1 MGLVL
6 WRWLFLFLTSVS
18 SAWSLS
24 SDGLALLALSENLI
38 LPRSLSSDWNASDST
53 PCKWNG
59 VLCNNRSH
67 VISLDLSSS
76 GVSGSLGPQIGLL
89 KYLNTLDLS
98 SNNISGLIPPA
109 LGNCSILDYL
119 NLSDNV
125 LSGEIPASLGNL
137 KKMTYISLSFNS
149 LSGTIPVELFK
160 NQFLLKVYLHYN
172 QLSGPIPFTIGEMTS
187 LEALWLHGGNMLS
200 GVLPGSVGNCT
211 NLEDLYLLDNQLSGA
226 LPETLG
232 EIKSLTRFDATN
244 NSFTGKIPFSFQ
256 NCNLERFIL
265 SYNQISDEIPSWLG
279 NCSSLQKLALV
290 RNNFS
295 GRIPASLGLLSS
307 LTDLIL
313 SENSL
318 SGPIPPQIGNCRL
331 LGRLELDANQLEGTV
346 PKELANLKN
355 LRKLFLFD
363 NRLKGEF
370 PKNIWSIQS
379 LESVLIY
386 GNGFTG
392 ELPSVLAE
400 LKFLQNL
407 TLFDNFFTGVIPADL
422 GVNSRL
428 EQIDF
433 TNNSFVGEIPP
444 NICSGKALIIF
455 VMGFNHLNGSIP
467 SSVAD
472 CPSLE
477 RVIFQNNN
485 LDGPIPE
492 FRNCENLSY
501 IDLSHN
507 SLSGYIPAS
516 FGSCGNITEIN
527 WSENKLFGGIP
538 TEIGKLVNLRRL
550 NLSHNSLYGLL
561 PLQIANCS
569 KMYALDL
576 SFNSFN
582 GSALTTLCSLKF
594 LSYLRLQENKF
605 SGGLSDSIS
614 QLDMLIEL
622 QVGGNILGGRIPSSI
637 GRLLKL
643 SVALN
648 LSSNGLV
655 GDIPPQLSNLVELQ
669 SLDLSY
675 NNLTGGLYTL
685 GSLQFLHTLNV
696 SYNQFTGPV
705 PGNLLKFVDSTPSS
719 FNGNP
724 GLCITCSSDSC
735 KGANVLKPCGGSRK
749 RGVHG
754 RVKIAL
760 IVLGSL
766 FVGAVVV
773 LILSCILLKF
783 QDLKKKSV
791 ESVSTMFEGA
801 SSKLNEFI
809 EATENFDDKYIIG
822 TGGHG
827 TVYKAALRTGEVYA
841 IKKLAI
847 SAHKGLYKS
856 LVRELKTLGKIRH
869 RNLVKLKE
877 FWLRGNYGF
886 ILYDFME
893 KGSLHDVVHV
903 IQPAPALDWC
913 VRYDIALGIAHG
925 LAYLHDDC
933 RPAIVHRDIKPSNI
947 LLDKDM
953 VAHISDFGIAKLMDQ
968 STSAPQTT
976 GIVGTIG
983 YMAPGASLAAVP
995 SKKVSMNFRIR
1006 TGYLMAVLCHAEL
1019 AFSTRSSIQ
1028 SDVYSYGVVVLEL
1041 LTRKMAVD
1049 PSFPNNLDIVS
1060 WVSFMLNGTDKIE
1073 AVCDP
1078 DLMEEIF
1085 GTVEMEQVRK
1095 VLSVAIRC
1103 AAKEASQRPSM
1114 VDVVKELTDV
1124 RPIRVA
1130 EALSMSK
1137 QDNHG
1142 SQSSS
1147 YVQ

>member
-38 LPRSLSSDWNASDST
+38 LPRSISSDWNASDST

-59 VLCNNRSH
+59 VLCNNRSN
-67 VISLDLSSS
+67 VISLNLSSS
-76 GVSGSLGPQIGLL
+76 EVSGSLGPEIGLL
-89 KYLNTLDLS
+89 KYLNVLDLS
-98 SNNISGLIPPA
+98 INNISGSIPPEF
-109 LGNCSILDYL
+109 GNCSRLDYL
-119 NLSDNV
+119 DLSQNV
-125 LSGEIPASLGNL
+125 LSGEIQASLGNL
-137 KKMTYISLSFNS
+137 KKMTYISLSFNY
-149 LSGTIPVELFK
+149 LSGAIPEELFK
-160 NQFLLKVYLHYN
+160 NQFLVEVYLHYN

-187 LEALWLHGGNMLS
+187 LGFLWLHGGNMLS
-200 GVLPGSVGNCT
+200 GVLPSSIGNCT
-211 NLEDLYLLDNQLSGA
+211 NLEELFLLDNQLSGA

-232 EIKSLTRFDATN
+232 EIKGLMRFDATN

-279 NCSSLQKLALV
+279 NCSSLQQLALV

-295 GRIPASLGLLSS
+295 GRIPTSLGLLSN

-355 LRKLFLFD
+355 LRNLFLFD

-444 NICSGKALIIF
+444 NICSGKALRIF

-516 FGSCGNITEIN
+516 FGRCGNITEIN

-550 NLSHNSLYGLL
+550 NLSHNGLYGLL
-561 PLQIANCS
+561 PLQISNCS

-582 GSALTTLCSLKF
+582 GSALTTLSNLKF

-655 GDIPPQLSNLVELQ
+655 GDIPQLSNLVELQ

-675 NNLTGGLYTL
+675 NNLTGGLDTL
-685 GSLQFLHTLNV
+685 GSLQLLHALNV

-735 KGANVLKPCGGSRK
+735 KEANVLKPCGGSRK

-773 LILSCILLKF
+773 LIISCILLKS
-783 QDLKKKSV
+783 QDPKKKSV
-791 ESVSTMFEGA
+791 ESVSTMFEGS
-801 SSKLNEFI
+801 SSKLNEVI
-809 EATENFDDKYIIG
+809 EATENFDEKYIIG
-822 TGGHG
+822 TGAHG

-847 SAHKGLYKS
+847 SAHKGSYKS

-893 KGSLHDVVHV
+893 KGSLHDVLHV

-983 YMAPGASLAAVP
+983 YMAP
-995 SKKVSMNFRIR
+995 
-1006 TGYLMAVLCHAEL
+1006 EL
-1019 AFSTRSSIQ
+1019 AFSTRSCIQ

-1060 WVSFMLNGTDKIE
+1060 WVSFMLNGTDQIE
-1073 AVCDP
+1073 SVCDP
-1078 DLMEEIF
+1078 DLMEEVF
-1085 GTVEMEQVRK
+1085 GTVEMEEVRK

-1114 VDVVKELTDV
+1114 VDVVKELTDL
-1124 RPIRVA
+1124 RPARGA
-1130 EALSMSK
+1130 EALSKSK
-1137 QDNHG
+1137 QDRHG

-1147 YVQ
+1147 YLQ